1 MRPNAFQ
8 DPSSWSADY
17 AGGIYPEGHWAVT
30 TVSQGSR
37 DESPLP
43 NSLPVVAERPACGPW
58 PRVGREH
65 SLLVLL
71 KPGSAVCQKTGV
83 LGDQE
88 VQQTVVVGLRVQ
100 LEQGRVDVLFV
111 AICDLCAADFVQVA
125 HEEALTL
132 GHLLLVPLGQL
143 VQVCILVER
152 RVGPC
157 E

>member
-1 MRPNAFQ
+1 M
-8 DPSSWSADY
+8 
-17 AGGIYPEGHWAVT
+17 
-30 TVSQGSR
+30 
-37 DESPLP
+37 
-43 NSLPVVAERPACGPW
+43 
-58 PRVGREH
+58 GREH
-65 SLLVLL
+65 LLVVLL
-71 KPGSAVCQKTGV
+71 QPGSAVGEETGV

-88 VQQTVVVGLRVQ
+88 VQQAVVVSLRVQ

-111 AICDLCAADFVQVA
+111 AIGDLCAADFVQVA

-143 VQVCILVER
+143 VQVCVLVER